1 MAKSGIPLAM
11 QRLVRTRARGYCEY
25 CLIPSNFSPDT
36 FPFDHIIPQALG
48 GKSEPD
54 NLALADGG
62 CNGHKHA
69 KTHHFDPLTNQL
81 APLYHPRQDKWHDHF
96 AWNEDETL
104 IIGITPSGRA
114 TVDLLQVNRPAN
126 VNLRLLLRSVGLH
139 PPAEY
144 PSYEE
149 KG

>member
-1 MAKSGIPLAM
+1 MAKAAIPLAV
-11 QRLVRTRARGYCEY
+11 QNLVRARARGYCEY

-36 FPFDHIIPQALG
+36 FPFDHIIPVTLG
-48 GKSEPD
+48 GSSEPD

-69 KTHHFDPLTNQL
+69 KTHHYDPLTNQL
-81 APLYHPRQDKWHDHF
+81 VPLFHPRSDKWHDHF
-96 AWNEDETL
+96 QWNEDETL
-104 IIGITPSGRA
+104 ILGITPTGRA
-114 TVDLLQVNRPAN
+114 TVDLLQVNRPGN

-144 PSYEE
+144 P
-149 KG
+149 